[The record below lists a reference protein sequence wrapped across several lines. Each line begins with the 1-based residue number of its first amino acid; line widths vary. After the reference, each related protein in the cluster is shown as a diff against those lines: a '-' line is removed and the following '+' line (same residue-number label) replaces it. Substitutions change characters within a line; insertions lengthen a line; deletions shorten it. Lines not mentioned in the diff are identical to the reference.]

1 MKLRGYFQLSH
12 TPDRAIEQVSATGH
26 NKPDIRETFQYL
38 VRRFDKILRSFLES
52 NSTQKSDHLFF
63 HSTINFNIFTCLKIH
78 GVMDCHYLIRINP
91 VTIDHDISCQ
101 ITHCNHPVSSLHSTP
116 LYIIHLLVDILPTSV
131 KFRGM
136 YMDHQRFTRN
146 FFRHN
151 PGRIGQPVMRVDNIK
166 ILLCRYRPC
175 HHGVTGNFFHQVCSV
190 FTGKLELVT
199 ENDMLGMFARLD
211 GILYRSFES
220 FRVQIRNK
228 IRTDLHKVYILP
240 VFI

>member
-1 MKLRGYFQLSH
+1 MNIPEKLIELRRIM
-12 TPDRAIEQVSATGH
+12 DRE
-26 NKPDIRETFQYL
+26 
-38 VRRFDKILRSFLES
+38 
-52 NSTQKSDHLFF
+52 
-63 HSTINFNIFTCLKIH
+63 NIAA
-78 GVMDCHYLIRINP
+78 
-91 VTIDHDISCQ
+91 
-101 ITHCNHPVSSLHSTP
+101 
-116 LYIIHLLVDILPTSV
+116 
-131 KFRGM
+131 
-136 YMDHQRFTRN
+136 
-146 FFRHN
+146 
-151 PGRIGQPVMRVDNIK
+151 GRIGQPVMRVDNIK

-211 GILYRSFES
+211 GLLYRSFES